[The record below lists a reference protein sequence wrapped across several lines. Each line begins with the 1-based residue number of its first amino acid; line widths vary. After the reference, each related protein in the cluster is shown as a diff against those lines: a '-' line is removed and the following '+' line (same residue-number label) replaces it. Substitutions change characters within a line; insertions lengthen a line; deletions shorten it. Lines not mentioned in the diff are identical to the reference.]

1 MGINGAMDMP
11 DATPQLEPGPIPSE
25 PLIRRK
31 QPGDLRSARWF
42 GPADLRSFGHRS
54 RAMQMGYAPEE
65 WTGRP
70 VIAILNT
77 WSDLQP
83 CHMHFKSRVD
93 DVKRGILMAGGFP
106 VELPAQ
112 SLSESYL
119 KPTSMLYRNMLAM
132 EAEELLR
139 AHPIDGAVLMGG
151 CDKTTPGLLLG
162 ATSMDLPS
170 IFLPAGPM
178 LRGNWQGKV
187 LGSGSDSWKY
197 WDELRAGKI
206 TDQDWLGVESGI
218 ARSYGTC
225 MTMGTASTM
234 TAIAEAVG
242 MVLPGGSSIPAAD
255 AGHIRLASESG
266 RRIVDMV
273 WEDLTPRRIQTRAAF
288 GNAIAVAMAMGCST
302 NAIIHLIAMARRAG
316 HDVGLAD
323 FEHYSRR
330 VPVIGNVRPSGNQYL
345 MEDFFYAGGI
355 RALMGEIRE
364 HLDLGCLTVTGR
376 TLGESI
382 EGAKV
387 YNPDVIRSTGNPVY
401 GEGSLAVLHGNLA
414 PDGCVIKPAAMDQR
428 FLRHSGPALVFDD
441 YPSLKAAIDDEALE
455 VTADHV
461 LVLRNAGP
469 QGGPGMP
476 EWGMLPM
483 PKRLLKEGHRDML
496 RLSDARMSGTSYG
509 ACVLH
514 VAPESWIGGPLALL
528 RTGDTVTVDV
538 PARSIRMEVPDEE
551 LAARR
556 AAWTPPQPRY
566 GRGYGWAFS
575 RHVQQANE
583 GCDFDFLRT
592 DFGAPV
598 PEPVIY

>member
-1 MGINGAMDMP
+1 MTTQTPPRKRP
-11 DATPQLEPGPIPSE
+11 DE
-25 PLIRRK
+25 
-31 QPGDLRSARWF
+31 LRSARWF

-65 WTGRP
+65 WQGRP

-83 CHMHFKSRVD
+83 CHAHFKTRVE
-93 DVKRGILMAGGFP
+93 DVKRGVLMAGGFP
-106 VELPAQ
+106 VELPAL

-119 KPTSMLYRNMLAM
+119 KPSSMLYRNMLAM
-132 EAEELLR
+132 DAEELLR
-139 AHPIDGAVLMGG
+139 AHPIDGVVLMGG
-151 CDKTTPGLLLG
+151 CDKTTPGLLLA
-162 ATSMDLPS
+162 ATSMNIPA
-170 IFLPAGPM
+170 IYVPAGPM
-178 LRGNWQGKV
+178 LRGNWHGKV

-206 TDQDWLGVESGI
+206 TEKDWNGVEAGI

-242 MVLPGGSSIPAAD
+242 MVLPGGSSVLAAD

-266 RRIVDMV
+266 RRIVEAV
-273 WEDLTPRRIQTRAAF
+273 WEDLTPRKIQTHQAYE
-288 GNAIAVAMAMGCST
+288 NAIAVAMAMGCST
-302 NAIIHLIAMARRAG
+302 NAIIHLIAMAKRAG
-316 HDVGLAD
+316 QDIGLKD
-323 FEHYSRR
+323 FERYSRK
-330 VPVIGNVRPSGNQYL
+330 VPVIGNVRPSGDQYL

-355 RALMGEIRE
+355 LGLMNQMKE
-364 HLDLGCLTVTGR
+364 HLHLDCLTINGR
-376 TLGESI
+376 TLGENI
-382 EGAKV
+382 EGAQV
-387 YNPDVIRSTGNPVY
+387 YNEDVIRPLDKPIY
-401 GEGSLAVLHGNLA
+401 GEGSLAVLTGNLA
-414 PDGCVIKPAAMDQR
+414 PDGCVIKPAAMDQK
-428 FLRHSGPALVFDD
+428 FLKHAGPAVVFDD
-441 YPSLKAAIDDEALE
+441 YAALKKAVDDESWDI
-455 VTADHV
+455 TAAHV

-483 PKRLLKEGHRDML
+483 PRKLLKEGHRDML

-514 VAPESWIGGPLALL
+514 VAPESFIGGPLALL
-528 RTGDTVTVDV
+528 KTGDIISIDV
-538 PARSIRMEVPDEE
+538 EARSIRVEISDEE
-551 LAARR
+551 MAARK
-556 AAWTPPQPRY
+556 AAWVAPAPRY
-566 GRGYGWAFS
+566 ERGYGYMFS
-575 RHVQQANE
+575 KHIQQANE

-598 PEPVIY
+598 PEPAIY

>member
-1 MGINGAMDMP
+1 MA
-11 DATPQLEPGPIPSE
+11 DAPPPAH
-25 PLIRRK
+25 RK
-31 QPGDLRSARWF
+31 SAAELRSARWF

-70 VIAILNT
+70 VIAIVNT
-77 WSDLQP
+77 FSDLQP
-83 CHMHFKSRVD
+83 CHLHFKQRVD
-93 DVKRGILMAGGFP
+93 DVKRGVLMAGGFP
-106 VELPAQ
+106 VELPAL
-112 SLSESYL
+112 SVSESYV
-119 KPTSMLYRNMLAM
+119 KPTTMMYRNMLAM
-132 EAEELLR
+132 ETEELLR
-139 AHPIDGAVLMGG
+139 SHPVDGAVLLGG

-162 ATSMDLPS
+162 ATSMNIPA
-170 IFLPAGPM
+170 IFVPAGPM
-178 LRGNWQGKV
+178 LRGNFQGKA

-206 TDQDWLGVESGI
+206 TEQDWAGVEAGI

-255 AGHIRLASESG
+255 AGHIRLCSESG
-266 RRIVDMV
+266 RRIVEMV
-273 WEDLTPRRIQTRAAF
+273 WEDLTPARIQTRAAF
-288 GNAIAVAMAMGCST
+288 ENAVAVAMAMGCST

-316 HDVGLAD
+316 QEIGLGD
-323 FEHYSRR
+323 FERASRR
-330 VPVIGNVRPSGNQYL
+330 VPVIGNVRPSGSTYL
-345 MEDFFYAGGI
+345 MEDFYYAGGI
-355 RALMGEIRE
+355 RALMARIAP
-364 HLDLGCLTVTGR
+364 HLDLSCLTVTGR
-376 TLGESI
+376 SLGENI
-382 EGAKV
+382 AGARV
-387 YNPDVIRSTGNPVY
+387 FNDDVIRALDNPIY
-401 GEGSLAVLHGNLA
+401 GEGSLAVLRGNLA

-428 FLRHSGPALVFDD
+428 FLKHSGPALVFDD
-441 YPSLKAAIDDEALE
+441 YPSMKKAVDDETLD

-483 PKRLLKEGHRDML
+483 PKKLLKQGHRDML

-528 RTGDTVTVDV
+528 RTGDIVSIDV
-538 PARSIRMEVPDEE
+538 AARSIRVEVSDEE
-551 LAARR
+551 MARRR
-556 AAWTPPQPRY
+556 AAWTPPAPRY
-566 GRGYGWAFS
+566 ERGYGWMFS
-575 RHVQQANE
+575 RHIQQANE
-583 GCDFDFLRT
+583 GCDFDFLRSE
-592 DFGAPV
+592 FGAPV
-598 PEPVIY
+598 PEPAIY

>member
-1 MGINGAMDMP
+1 MP
-11 DATPQLEPGPIPSE
+11 DTPVTPPALEPGAIPDG
-25 PLIRRK
+25 PLTRRK
-31 QPGDLRSARWF
+31 AVDDLRSRRWF

-54 RAMQMGYAPEE
+54 RAMQMGYSPEE
-65 WTGRP
+65 WTGKP
-70 VIAILNT
+70 VIAVVNT

-83 CHMHFKSRVD
+83 CHSHFKSRVD

-106 VELPAQ
+106 VELPAL
-112 SLSESYL
+112 SVSESFV
-119 KPTSMLYRNMLAM
+119 KPTTMMYRNMLAM
-132 EAEELLR
+132 ETEELLR
-139 AHPIDGAVLMGG
+139 SHPIDGAVLMGG

-162 ATSMDLPS
+162 ATSMDLPC

-178 LRGNWQGKV
+178 LRGNWGGKT

-206 TDQDWLGVESGI
+206 TDQDWLGVEGGI

-242 MVLPGGSSIPAAD
+242 MVLPGGSSILAAD

-273 WEDLTPRRIQTRAAF
+273 WEDLTPRKIQTRAAF

-316 HDVGLAD
+316 QDIGLAD

-330 VPVIGNVRPSGNQYL
+330 VPVIGNVRPSGDRYL

-355 RALMGEIRE
+355 RGLMNNIRE
-364 HLDLGCLTVTGR
+364 HLDLSCMTVTGR
-376 TLGESI
+376 TLGENI
-382 EGAKV
+382 EGAKI
-387 YNPDVIRSTGNPVY
+387 YDDDVIRPTSNPIY
-401 GEGSLAVLHGNLA
+401 GEGSLAVLTGNLA
-414 PDGCVIKPAAMDQR
+414 PDGCVIKPAAMEQR
-428 FLRHSGPALVFDD
+428 FLKHSGPAVVFDD
-441 YPSLKAAIDDEALE
+441 YPSMKKAVDDE
-455 VTADHV
+455 TWDITPDHV
-461 LVLRNAGP
+461 MVLRNAGP

-483 PKRLLKEGHRDML
+483 PKKLLKEGHRDML
-496 RLSDARMSGTSYG
+496 RMSDARMSGTSYG
-509 ACVLH
+509 ACILH
-514 VAPESWIGGPLALL
+514 VSPEAYIGGPLALL
-528 RTGDTVTVDV
+528 RTGDIVTLDVD
-538 PARSIRMEVPDEE
+538 ARTIRMEVPEEE

-556 AAWTPPQPRY
+556 AAWTAPEPRFE
-566 GRGYGWAFS
+566 RGYGFMFTK
-575 RHVQQANE
+575 HIQQANE

-592 DFGAPV
+592 EFGAPV
-598 PEPVIY
+598 SEPVIY